1 MCVLPTRLQRAR
13 SVNAVMLSPPDA
25 VNDNV
30 FLLLSPFV
38 RHPNA
43 VIVAVDVRRLLI
55 NLF

>member
-1 MCVLPTRLQRAR
+1 
-13 SVNAVMLSPPDA
+13 MLSPPDA